1 MKKIY
6 WFFIILLLIGANI
19 LLYKYYL
26 DRGVSIQN
34 GNQEGVN
41 FDKIEKD
48 FIKIFFAAAVV
59 LIIVIIFYTLNKNF
73 SGD

>member
-26 DRGVSIQN
+26 DRGIRIEN
-34 GNQEGVN
+34 GDQEQVN
-41 FDKIEKD
+41 FDKIEQN
-48 FIKIFFAAAVV
+48 FIKILIAAAVV
-59 LIIVIIFYTLNKNF
+59 LIIVIIFYALDKNF
-73 SGD
+73 PGN